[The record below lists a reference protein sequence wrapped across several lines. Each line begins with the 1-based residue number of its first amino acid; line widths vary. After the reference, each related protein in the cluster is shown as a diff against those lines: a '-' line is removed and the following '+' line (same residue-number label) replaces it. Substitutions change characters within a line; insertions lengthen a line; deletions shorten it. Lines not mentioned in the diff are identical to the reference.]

1 MFGGRQPC
9 GFYEL
14 YSIDGS
20 GNGNDSQ
27 SEEESGRVTG
37 MQSPYGRR
45 GAICKH
51 FGLSWWELNHNLPWA
66 TIHKIMVDLPH
77 YEGGNEADVTQKKIV
92 TAVTAENADE
102 LMAQINAMI

>member
-1 MFGGRQPC
+1 M
-9 GFYEL
+9 
-14 YSIDGS
+14 
-20 GNGNDSQ
+20 
-27 SEEESGRVTG
+27 
-37 MQSPYGRR
+37 
-45 GAICKH
+45 
-51 FGLSWWELNHNLPWA
+51 PWA